1 MPFCIMQG
9 KKANHMKSMLIFTAT
24 IGLLTLAACGTQ
36 HYDNA
41 APTEVD
47 SIMDKYEPDNAPA
60 APQVEETYDERMPD
74 PQQGTA
80 VVRKL
85 IKTGHL
91 RYEARNLA
99 GEKAKWVALMQR
111 WQGYISSERNQKYA
125 DERSTS
131 LTLRVPA
138 VHFDSVLQQGT
149 QGISLFDRRQIDVS
163 DVTDEFV
170 DMAARLNTKKELEAR
185 YRELLKMAKTVSE
198 VLEIEREMGS
208 LRADIESIEGRLNVL
223 SNQVAFSTL
232 EVTFYETTG
241 TGNPFGKR
249 LGKAFVSG
257 WNNLLSFITG
267 LIHIWP
273 FLLLAACLVFT
284 IVRIARRKR

>member
-1 MPFCIMQG
+1 MEG
-9 KKANHMKSMLIFTAT
+9 KKANHMKRILIFTAT
-24 IGLLTLAACGTQ
+24 VGLLTLAACGNQ
-36 HYDNA
+36 RYDNTES
-41 APTEVD
+41 TEVHSGTD
-47 SIMDKYEPDNAPA
+47 TYEPDNVPA
-60 APQVEETYDERMPD
+60 APQVEKTYDEQMLD

-80 VVRKL
+80 VARKL
-85 IKTGHL
+85 IKTGQL
-91 RYEARNLA
+91 RYEAHNLA
-99 GEKAKWVALMQR
+99 REKAKWVAIVQR
-111 WQGYISSERNQKYA
+111 WQGYISSEQNQNYE

-138 VHFDSVLQQGT
+138 VHFDSVLLQGT
-149 QGISLFDRRQIDVS
+149 QGISVFDRRQIDVS

-170 DMAARLNTKKELEAR
+170 DIAARLKTKKELEAR

-223 SNQVAFSTL
+223 SNQIAFSTL

-241 TGNPFGKR
+241 AGNPFGKR

-257 WNNLLSFITG
+257 WDNLLSFISG

-273 FLLLAACLVFT
+273 FLLLAAGLVFT
-284 IVRIARRKR
+284 IVRVARRKR